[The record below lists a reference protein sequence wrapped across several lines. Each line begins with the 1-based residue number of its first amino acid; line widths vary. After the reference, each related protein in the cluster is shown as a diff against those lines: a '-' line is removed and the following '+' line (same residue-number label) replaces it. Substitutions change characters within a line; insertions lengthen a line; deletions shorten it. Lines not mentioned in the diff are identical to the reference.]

1 MKNVQTFSEFINEGY
16 ANRVGGEVEYLMG
29 DEDYMDDV
37 YRKAAD
43 ALGVGTNGL
52 YAMDSETEDS
62 REQKALPSAESA
74 YSKGPVT
81 NIKLDDSSIGGPS
94 LSVNKKAGIAK
105 YDDNGYELYIF
116 HNKSKF

>member
-1 MKNVQTFSEFINEGY
+1 MKNLQTFTEFINEGY
-16 ANRVGGEVEYLMG
+16 ANRVGGEVQYLMG

-37 YRKAAD
+37 YKKAAD
-43 ALGVGTNGL
+43 ALGVGINGL

-62 REQKALPSAESA
+62 RELQALPSAEKA
-74 YSKGPVT
+74 YQKGPVT
-81 NIKLDDSSIGGPS
+81 NVKVDGGS

-105 YDDNGYELYIF
+105 YDDNGYELFIF